1 VTFAQTSFACGT
13 HQDARVAYI
22 AAFVLARYNIESS
35 VATALNVGE
44 LDEEVWSTP
53 LGTYRCIIVGKAA
66 FDLLPE
72 RSQEWVFFPP
82 PSRQSLITGVRWGII
97 YRTPSPGWRICCSAY
112 VRVPGLSLRDVGKRR
127 LTCSSAYEYD
137 RRERQGTWQGIEP
150 TTLSLRALAERQ
162 AQAG

>member
-1 VTFAQTSFACGT
+1 MAFAQTSFACGT

-53 LGTYRCIIVGKAA
+53 VGTYRCIIVGKAA
-66 FDLLPE
+66 FDLLPQ

-82 PSRQSLITGVRWGII
+82 VPAESDYWGAVGDNLPDTLARMANLVQHIRGGTGSEFGRCWE
-97 YRTPSPGWRICCSAY
+97 A
-112 VRVPGLSLRDVGKRR
+112 
-127 LTCSSAYEYD
+127 
-137 RRERQGTWQGIEP
+137 
-150 TTLSLRALAERQ
+150 ALNVQ
-162 AQAG
+162 

>member
-82 PSRQSLITGVRWGII
+82 VPAESDYWGAVGDNLPDTLARMANLLQRIREGTG
-97 YRTPSPGWRICCSAY
+97 SEF
-112 VRVPGLSLRDVGKRR
+112 KR
-127 LTCSSAYEYD
+127 CWEA
-137 RRERQGTWQGIEP
+137 
-150 TTLSLRALAERQ
+150 ALNVQ
-162 AQAG
+162 